1 MKIGNFLNKV
11 RNTPPAQAFC
21 LPRALRGGARRG
33 AAMTR
38 GSGKRAVIGAALL
51 IIALAGVAALASF
64 DSRGIAAAQATTDYD
79 DDDDGL
85 IDVTTLAQLNAIR
98 HDTNGNGDATHADYV
113 AAFPNRDTN
122 ATTRMGCPSGTC
134 TGYELRADLD
144 FDTDDDGDVDAND
157 SPSFPNWTPIGTYLA
172 PYTAEFKGNNRTIS
186 NLTMTGNSSL
196 FRFGL
201 FGTLSSSGL
210 ITGVGVVDA
219 NVNITTL
226 PAPASCPCRAAAL
239 VGWSE
244 GTIRSS
250 YSTGAVSV
258 SASTAALEAGG
269 LVGVNTGGTI
279 AASWS
284 DADVSVTGSQVSNAG
299 GLVGAIY
306 ADSGTGNAYVIASY
320 ASGSVSHSNTRAGG
334 LVGYTIAAATT
345 TWDITAS
352 YAFGPVSASGGSGG
366 GLIGLSG
373 TRGSATASYWD
384 TATTGIADDADSTE
398 DEGKT
403 TRELQSPRP
412 YTGIYST
419 WNVNVDGA
427 AGSDD
432 PWDFGQG
439 MQYPMLKWDG
449 MSLPAQGSLAM
460 GMPDVD
466 TNGET
471 PTVGRMARVC
481 LTTGPV
487 LRAPRTGN
495 PSLPARWVWS
505 RSADG
510 ATWTDIAD
518 DGGGTYE
525 YTPVAADV
533 NNYLRACVAIRS
545 TDART
550 RGESMTCIRPFPPVQ
565 ASN

>member
-1 MKIGNFLNKV
+1 
-11 RNTPPAQAFC
+11 
-21 LPRALRGGARRG
+21 
-33 AAMTR
+33 MTR
-38 GSGKRAVIGAALL
+38 GSGRRAAIVAALL
-51 IIALAGVAALASF
+51 LIALAGVAALASL

-79 DDDDGL
+79 DDNDGL
-85 IDVTTLAQLNAIR
+85 IDVRTLAQLNAIR
-98 HDTNGNGDATHADYV
+98 WDLNGDGDVSATDAANYLL
-113 AAFPNRDTN
+113 AFPNRDTN
-122 ATTRMGCPSGTC
+122 AATRMGCPSGTC
-134 TGYELRADLD
+134 AGYELRADLD

-157 SPSFPNWTPIGTYLA
+157 SPSFPNWNPISTHTNK
-172 PYTAEFKGNNRTIS
+172 YTAEFKGNNRTIS
-186 NLTMTGNSSL
+186 NLTITTHQSHYRL
-196 FRFGL
+196 GL
-201 FGTLSSSGL
+201 FDTLSSTAVV
-210 ITGVGVVDA
+210 TGVGMVDTNI
-219 NVNITTL
+219 NV
-226 PAPASCPCRAAAL
+226 PALRSGSHAGAL
-239 VGWSE
+239 AGYNE

-250 YSTGAVSV
+250 YSTGSV
-258 SASTAALEAGG
+258 SATTPGPVIAIGG
-269 LVGVNTGGTI
+269 LVGTVDAGTI

-284 DADVSVTGSQVSNAG
+284 SADVSASGRGCEAG
-299 GLVGAIY
+299 GLVGALGFATNGGSI
-306 ADSGTGNAYVIASY
+306 IASY
-320 ASGSVSHSNTRAGG
+320 AAGSVTSAGG
-334 LVGYTIAAATT
+334 TG
-345 TWDITAS
+345 
-352 YAFGPVSASGGSGG
+352 FGFGG
-366 GLIGLSG
+366 GLIGDILVNTSVTASYAVGAVSVSG
-373 TRGSATASYWD
+373 ATVRVDGLYGPGDLKAASSVVSASYWD

-412 YTGIYST
+412 YAGIYST

-427 AGSDD
+427 AGNDD
-432 PWDFGQG
+432 PWEFGTG

-460 GMPDVD
+460 GAPDVD

-487 LRAPRTGN
+487 LRAAGTGGQRHQ
-495 PSLPARWVWS
+495 PWVWS

-510 ATWTDIAD
+510 VTWTNIAQ

-525 YTPVAADV
+525 YTPVAADED
-533 NNYLRACVAIRS
+533 NYLRACVAIRS

>member
-1 MKIGNFLNKV
+1 
-11 RNTPPAQAFC
+11 
-21 LPRALRGGARRG
+21 
-33 AAMTR
+33 MTR
-38 GSGKRAVIGAALL
+38 GGGKRAAIGVALL
-51 IIALAGVAALASF
+51 LIALAGMAALAIF
-64 DSRGIAAAQATTDYD
+64 DSSRGSIAAAQAMTDYD

-85 IDVTTLAQLNAIR
+85 IDVRTLAQLNAMR

-122 ATTRMGCPSGTC
+122 AATRMGCPSGTC

-144 FDTDDDGDVDAND
+144 FDTDDDGDVDSND
-157 SPSFPNWTPIGTYLA
+157 SPSFPNWTPIGAYTN

-186 NLTMTGNSSL
+186 NLTITGNTSL

-210 ITGVGVVDA
+210 ITGVGIRDA
-219 NVNITTL
+219 NVNVTTL

-239 VGWSE
+239 VGWSD

-250 YSTGAVSV
+250 YSTGAVSAAE
-258 SASTAALEAGG
+258 SAPATALEAGG
-269 LVGVNTGGTI
+269 LVAVNNGGTI

-284 DADVSVTGSQVSNAG
+284 DADVSVTASPVTGVNVSNAG

-306 ADSGTGNAYVIASY
+306 ADAAQGSAYVIASY
-320 ASGSVSHSNTRAGG
+320 ASGSVSGTGTRSPGG
-334 LVGYTIAAATT
+334 LVGFASGTGSS
-345 TWDITAS
+345 TWNITAS
-352 YAFGPVSASGGSGG
+352 YALGPASGG
-366 GLIGLSG
+366 GLIGATAGGSSA
-373 TRGSATASYWD
+373 GSATASYWD
-384 TATTGIADDADSTE
+384 TATTGIADDADSAMP
-398 DEGKT
+398 EGKT

-427 AGSDD
+427 AGNDD
-432 PWDFGQG
+432 PWDFGTG

-449 MSLPAQGSLAM
+449 MSLPAQGGLAM
-460 GMPDVD
+460 GAPDVD

-487 LRAPRTGN
+487 LRAAGTGGQRHQ
-495 PSLPARWVWS
+495 PWVWS

-510 ATWTDIAD
+510 VTWTDITE

-525 YTPVAADV
+525 YTPVSADED
-533 NNYLRACVAIRS
+533 NYLRACVPIIS
-545 TDART
+545 TDARA
-550 RGESMTCIRPFPPVQ
+550 RGESEMCIRPFPKVQ